1 MIKQNR
7 IVYFKSLSQG
17 LFKFTIPSYAAI
29 PFILVARVTWKNC
42 DLLSLPWSRTL
53 LEMPF
58 TLLAPAHSIEL
69 YFVIQGLTLW
79 VTDLWDYYGQTTIIP
94 SWAPIACCS
103 NLYSAHQFAYRSNCF
118 FCFCHH
124 PPFQIISSLMIGT
137 VSYSFL
143 CLSQNLPHSR

>member
-1 MIKQNR
+1 M
-7 IVYFKSLSQG
+7 
-17 LFKFTIPSYAAI
+17 KFTIPSYPAI
-29 PFILVARVTWKNC
+29 PFILVATVTWKNC
-42 DLLSLPWSRTL
+42 HLPYLPWSRTL

-58 TLLAPAHSIEL
+58 TFSTPAHRYRTLFCHS
-69 YFVIQGLTLW
+69 GLEPIGNRPLRLLW
-79 VTDLWDYYGQTTIIP
+79 TDTIIP

-103 NLYSAHQFAYRSNCF
+103 NLYSAHQFAYHCNCF

>member
-1 MIKQNR
+1 M
-7 IVYFKSLSQG
+7 SQG

-42 DLLSLPWSRTL
+42 DLLSLPWSRAL

-58 TLLAPAHSIEL
+58 TFLAPAHSIEL
-69 YFVIQGLTLW
+69 YVVIQGSTLW
-79 VTDLWDYYGQTTIIP
+79 VTDLWDSYGQTQSFLPGLPQHVVQICIRHISLP
-94 SWAPIACCS
+94 
-103 NLYSAHQFAYRSNCF
+103 RSNCF